1 MQHIFFVYFF
11 AVVLHD
17 CNVIRPETSW
27 LQVLWRN
34 GRTCSSL
41 PLIFSWV
48 AASISHFPTAATNS
62 FCSSNK
68 KWLLICRSFCR
79 WASLALCRLFSLFL
93 CLSLSLYS
101 AFVDMTINL
110 RLILLTT
117 RIQKQFPLSVFF
129 FIDSLGVSVSQ
140 DTGDYAISHQ
150 NNLVLHLG
158 YHTCWLS
165 WFILVCLWCG
175 RTGGRSRD
183 YQNFSDHIFGGM
195 GLRSRAW
202 SSSKN
207 TIIGVL
213 EIYLLT
219 KIRNELYHRSLTSL
233 RKMDI
238 GRIERYPA

>member
-1 MQHIFFVYFF
+1 MWYVQKPPGYKFYGGTVVH
-11 AVVLHD
+11 VLH
-17 CNVIRPETSW
+17 W
-27 LQVLWRN
+27 LSFFPGWQLAF
-34 GRTCSSL
+34 
-41 PLIFSWV
+41 LIFPPPPQIHFVLPTKNGSLSV
-48 AASISHFPTAATNS
+48 ALFVVE
-62 FCSSNK
+62 
-68 KWLLICRSFCR
+68 LR
-79 WASLALCRLFSLFL
+79 WPYVAYFLFFSVFLFL
-93 CLSLSLYS
+93 YIPH
-101 AFVDMTINL
+101 FFNL

-140 DTGDYAISHQ
+140 DTGDYAISRQ

-165 WFILVCLWCG
+165 CFILVCLWCG

-183 YQNFSDHIFGGM
+183 YQNFSDHILGGM

-213 EIYLLT
+213 EIYLLK

>member
-1 MQHIFFVYFF
+1 MWYVQKPPGYKFYGRT
-11 AVVLHD
+11 VLH
-17 CNVIRPETSW
+17 
-27 LQVLWRN
+27 VLHCLSFFPGWQLAFLIFPPPPQIHFVLPTKN
-34 GRTCSSL
+34 GSLSVAL
-41 PLIFSWV
+41 PL
-48 AASISHFPTAATNS
+48 
-62 FCSSNK
+62 
-68 KWLLICRSFCR
+68 CRSFCR

-150 NNLVLHLG
+150 NNFVLHLG

-165 WFILVCLWCG
+165 CFILVCLWRG

-213 EIYLLT
+213 EIYLLK